1 MDYVATLI
9 AGPGAAI
16 DAQALSAAAKILDAP
31 AEPCWLDRPVA
42 ADLFFSARGAV
53 DARETTERIRADLGG
68 RPIDVVI
75 QLAAA
80 RKKRLLMADME
91 STMIGQECLDE
102 LAAKVGLEP
111 QIAAITARAM
121 NGEIAFEPAVRER
134 VALLRGLPV
143 SAIEAVL
150 AERIHLNPGA
160 RTLAATMRAHG
171 AHTCLVSGGFT
182 AFANPVA
189 KMIGFDEHRA
199 NRLILRDG
207 RIEGVEE
214 PILGRDAKLAAL
226 LELTNK
232 LGLAPE
238 ETLAVGDG
246 ANDLAMLEA
255 AGLGIAYHAKP
266 SVAACAEA
274 RIDHADLG
282 ALLFAQGYRRE
293 EFVDGQL
300 RPGP

>member
-1 MDYVATLI
+1 MDYVATFI

-16 DAQALSAAAKILDAP
+16 DAQALDAAANILDAP
-31 AEPCWLDRPVA
+31 AEPRWLDRPIA
-42 ADLFFSARGAV
+42 ADVLFSARGAV
-53 DARETTERIRADLGG
+53 DARKTAERIRADLG

-75 QLAAA
+75 QRATS
-80 RKKRLLMADME
+80 RQKRLLMADME

-102 LAAKVGLEP
+102 LAAKVGLQA

-121 NGEIAFEPAVRER
+121 NGEIAFAPAVRAR

-150 AERIHLNPGA
+150 AERIRLNPGA
-160 RTLAATMRAHG
+160 KTLVSTMRANG
-171 AHTCLVSGGFT
+171 AYTCLVSGGFSM
-182 AFANPVA
+182 FAEPVA
-189 KMIGFDEHRA
+189 RMLGFDEHRA
-199 NRLILRDG
+199 NRLLVRDG
-207 RIEGVEE
+207 RIDGAAE
-214 PILGRDAKLAAL
+214 PILGRDAKHAAL
-226 LELTNK
+226 VELTSK
-232 LGLAPE
+232 LRLAPD

-266 SVAACAEA
+266 SVAARAHA
-274 RIDHADLG
+274 RIEHADLT

-293 EFVDGQL
+293 ELVD
-300 RPGP
+300 R